1 MGRKWMVLIAVMAV
15 LFLSAT
21 AFAQMDPSDDP
32 RERPMRNPEQ
42 MGPSGEPQE
51 RPMRNRAQMWK
62 RIEMMKMWK
71 LTEALNLDE
80 KTAAKL
86 FPMIHEHDQ
95 QQWKLRQARHQ
106 IMKDMKAEL
115 EKEKPDSAALANMT
129 DAFKQNERDMVDAR
143 NKALTELSKV
153 LTKEQVAEMIIAI
166 PKFEHEVRK
175 WMYEARARRMGHG
188 MGRGGRGMCMQC
200 GGECPCPM
208 HPEGS
213 PSPMRPETCPLGKG
227 GMQKGPMPAEPSAEG
242 EQMPDF

>member
-1 MGRKWMVLIAVMAV
+1 
-15 LFLSAT
+15 
-21 AFAQMDPSDDP
+21 
-32 RERPMRNPEQ
+32 
-42 MGPSGEPQE
+42 
-51 RPMRNRAQMWK
+51 
-62 RIEMMKMWK
+62 
-71 LTEALNLDE
+71 
-80 KTAAKL
+80 
-86 FPMIHEHDQ
+86 
-95 QQWKLRQARHQ
+95 
-106 IMKDMKAEL
+106 
-115 EKEKPDSAALANMT
+115 
-129 DAFKQNERDMVDAR
+129 
-143 NKALTELSKV
+143 SKV